1 MKTTAK
7 NNLRKMVECALLV
20 AIAVA
25 VDLIPFPEWP
35 QGGSVSLCAI
45 PIIFCAYRHGTKWG
59 LASGFLLSGV
69 QMLLKLDLP
78 PAKTFG
84 SIVLC
89 ILLDY
94 VLAFT
99 VLGAANLFAAIFKK
113 FKVVGYAVG
122 AVAVGILRFLCSF
135 ISGIVLW
142 GEYAP
147 EGTPVWIYSLL
158 YNGSYMLPNTVIS
171 VVAIVLICTVIN
183 PTTLRPYKKPAKEE

>member
-1 MKTTAK
+1 M
-7 NNLRKMVECALLV
+7 
-20 AIAVA
+20 
-25 VDLIPFPEWP
+25 
-35 QGGSVSLCAI
+35 
-45 PIIFCAYRHGTKWG
+45 
-59 LASGFLLSGV
+59 
-69 QMLLKLDLP
+69 
-78 PAKTFG
+78 
-84 SIVLC
+84 
-89 ILLDY
+89 LDY

-135 ISGIVLW
+135 VSGIVLW

-171 VVAIVLICTVIN
+171 VVAIVLICMVMN